1 MIQTGSVKVQIWA
14 AYAFLIIFLA
24 IVMFPLAAVTSISFR
39 TGNFAIGSFIPE
51 NPTLEHWYLALEQDY
66 LGSFQKRSIFGS
78 DDDVLFHN
86 GMGRVTI
93 NQKGHWT
100 LEEASRISSDYLPI
114 RSHFG
119 LASIQSGAIDQQY
132 IQIVEFHLEIPE
144 VQEIGVVYLTPG
156 SLIEGRLVLGDLT
169 GGQLAAVYQEN
180 YLRIHEHPVLTW
192 LWNSVKVAGV
202 TSFLIL
208 LLSTTSAYAFSR
220 MKLAAKNGI
229 LKSMLMIQMFPN
241 TLFLVA
247 LYALFI
253 KMGNY
258 VSWLGVDSH
267 AALVIG
273 YLGTIALHI
282 WLIIGYF
289 NTIDSAMEESAA
301 IDGATPWQ
309 TFYRIL
315 LPMSLPILSVVFIL
329 AFIGLVNEYP
339 LASVLITD
347 LDKLTLAVGST
358 MYMYE
363 QNLQWGD
370 FAAAA
375 ILSGFPITIVFLISQ
390 KFLVG
395 GLTAGGVKG

>member
-1 MIQTGSVKVQIWA
+1 MVQTGSVKTQIWA
-14 AYAFLIIFLA
+14 AYIFIALFLA
-24 IVMFPLAAVTSISFR
+24 IVIFPLAAVTSISFR
-39 TGNFAIGSFIPE
+39 TGNFAVGDFIPE
-51 NPTLEHWYLALEQDY
+51 NPTLEHWYLALEMDY
-66 LGSFQKRSIFGS
+66 QGVYQKRMSF
-78 DDDVLFHN
+78 DDDEVLFNN
-86 GMGRVTI
+86 GMGRVSMDHR
-93 NQKGHWT
+93 GHWT
-100 LEEASRISSDYLPI
+100 LEEASKISNEYLPL
-114 RSHFG
+114 RSKIG
-119 LASIQSGAIDQQY
+119 LA
-132 IQIVEFHLEIPE
+132 IVENGNILESFTQVIEYGLEIPE
-144 VQEIGVVYLTPG
+144 NPEIGVIYLTPE
-156 SLIEGRLVLGDLT
+156 STVEGELVLGDLT
-169 GGQLAAVYQEN
+169 RGDVVATYDEVYVR
-180 YLRIHEHPVLTW
+180 LHEHPVLTW
-192 LWNSVKVAGV
+192 LWNSIKVAGI
-202 TSFLIL
+202 TSLLIL

-220 MKLAAKNGI
+220 MKLVAKNGI
-229 LKSMLMIQMFPN
+229 LKGMLMLQMFPN

-253 KMGNY
+253 KLGQY

-267 AALVIG
+267 AALIIG
-273 YLGTIALHI
+273 YMGTLALHI

-309 TFYRIL
+309 TFYKIL
-315 LPMSLPILSVVFIL
+315 LPMSLPILAVVFIL